1 MVGWNPFQVRPMAI
15 SAQVRTFPHSRN
27 VCTFTLES
35 YRLWRINPFFPRL
48 YSVSTAIETHESYH
62 EHLVEGVE
70 NG

>member
-1 MVGWNPFQVRPMAI
+1 
-15 SAQVRTFPHSRN
+15 
-27 VCTFTLES
+27 
-35 YRLWRINPFFPRL
+35 L